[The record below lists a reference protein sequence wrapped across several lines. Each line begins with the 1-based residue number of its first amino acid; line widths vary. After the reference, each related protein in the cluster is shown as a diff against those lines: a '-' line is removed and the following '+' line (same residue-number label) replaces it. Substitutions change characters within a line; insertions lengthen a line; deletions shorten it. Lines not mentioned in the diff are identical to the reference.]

1 MERDALVR
9 AEGLVKFFPVKKGLT
24 ESLLR
29 RKQSY
34 VHAVDGVSF
43 SVNQRETLAVV
54 GESGS
59 GKTTLGLVTLR
70 LLDPTSGRISF
81 QGEEISRAGEK
92 ELRNIRR
99 STQIVFQDPSSSL
112 DPHMTVESSVAEP
125 LIGADTEIRKRKKE
139 LVASALRDV
148 GLSEKGMSQLPH
160 QFSGGQRQRI
170 AIARAIIQKPK
181 FIVLDE
187 PTSSLDASVQSQI
200 LLLLLKLQK
209 EYDLSYMLITHN
221 ISVANYL
228 ADRIAVMYLGKI
240 VETASTKEILEHP
253 MHPYTQMLVSSILQ
267 PDATTR
273 LRRVDVRGEI
283 PSPIDPPGGCRYSGR
298 CPYVKERCSRED
310 PEFREISPGHFVM
323 CHFAEEIEAG
333 RVR

>member
-1 MERDALVR
+1 LVV
-9 AEGLVKFFPVKKGLT
+9 AEDLVKFFPVKKGLT
-24 ESLLR
+24 ESMLR
-29 RKQSY
+29 RKSSQ

-43 SVNQRETLAVV
+43 FVKQRETLAVV

-70 LLDPTSGRISF
+70 LLDPTSGRITF
-81 QGEEISRAGEK
+81 DGEEISGASERQLK
-92 ELRNIRR
+92 NLRK
-99 STQIVFQDPSSSL
+99 SAQVVFQDPSSSL
-112 DPHMTVESSVAEP
+112 DPHMSVESSLAEP
-125 LIGADTEIRKRKKE
+125 LTGADPETKKRKKE
-139 LVASALRDV
+139 LIASALRDV
-148 GLSEKGMSQLPH
+148 GLSEKGMSHLPH

-170 AIARAIIQKPK
+170 AIARAIIQRPK

-240 VETASTKEILEHP
+240 VETASAKELLERP

-267 PDATTR
+267 PDADAR
-273 LRRVDVRGEI
+273 LKRVEVRGEI
-283 PSPIDPPGGCRYSGR
+283 PSPIDPPSGCRYNGR
-298 CPYVKERCSRED
+298 CPYAKDRCSTEE
-310 PEFREISPGHFVM
+310 PEFRELSSGHFVM
-323 CHFAEEIEAG
+323 CHFAEEIATGRAG
-333 RVR
+333 

>member
-1 MERDALVR
+1 M
-9 AEGLVKFFPVKKGLT
+9 KFFPVKRGLA
-24 ESLLR
+24 ESVLR
-29 RKQSY
+29 HSASQ

-43 SVNQRETLAVV
+43 SVKRRETLAVV

-81 QGEEISRAGEK
+81 EGEEISGSSEK
-92 ELRNIRR
+92 QLRKFRKN
-99 STQIVFQDPSSSL
+99 TQIVFQDPSSSL

-125 LIGADTEIRKRKKE
+125 LTGADAETRKRKRE
-139 LVASALRDV
+139 LVAAALRDV

-209 EYDLSYMLITHN
+209 EHDLSYMLITHN

-240 VETASTKEILEHP
+240 VETASAKELLERP

-267 PDATTR
+267 PDAAAR
-273 LRRVDVRGEI
+273 LKRVEVRGEI
-283 PSPIDPPGGCRYSGR
+283 PSPIDPPGGCRYNGR
-298 CPYVKERCSRED
+298 CPYAKERCSREE
-310 PEFREISPGHFVM
+310 PEFRETSPGHFVM
-323 CHFAEEIEAG
+323 CHFAEEIAAG
-333 RVR
+333 RAG